1 MSADS
6 AIAKV
11 MQQRALTK
19 AAQTLLGICAGISA
33 DGHISDQEITFLR
46 IWLAENADVAAFWP
60 GNALVKRI
68 DEILAD
74 GVVTQDERDSLL
86 SSLQQLSGN
95 HFTDTGSSLPD
106 APAVPVDDD
115 PSIFFRNMT
124 FCFTGNFHYGTRA
137 NCERAVLKLEA
148 MPVDNVTGKLDYLV
162 VGSIIEESW
171 ANATY
176 GRKIEKAL
184 ERRQRYGQPAIV
196 SESQWVKAMED
207 AVGR

>member
-1 MSADS
+1 MNAEF
-6 AIAKV
+6 AIAKS

-46 IWLAENADVAAFWP
+46 TWLAENADVAAVWP
-60 GNALVKRI
+60 GSALVRRI

-74 GVVTQDERDSLL
+74 GIITQDERDSLF
-86 SSLQQLSGN
+86 SSLQQLSGT
-95 HFTDTGSSLPD
+95 HFAETGSSTPE
-106 APAVPVDDD
+106 APAVPIDDD

-162 VGSIIEESW
+162 VGAIIEESW
-171 ANATY
+171 ANTTY

-196 SESQWVKAMED
+196 SESQWVKAMEE
-207 AVGR
+207 AVR

>member
-1 MSADS
+1 MSADF
-6 AIAKV
+6 AIAKS

-46 IWLAENADVAAFWP
+46 TWLAENAEVAAFWP
-60 GNALVKRI
+60 GSALVRRI
-68 DEILAD
+68 DEVLAD

-95 HFTDTGSSLPD
+95 HFAETGSSTPE
-106 APAVPVDDD
+106 APAVPIDDD
-115 PSIFFRNMT
+115 PSIFFRHMT

-148 MPVDNVTGKLDYLV
+148 MPVDRVTGKLDYLV
-162 VGSIIEESW
+162 VGAIVEESW
-171 ANATY
+171 ANGTY
-176 GRKIEKAL
+176 GRKIEKAV

-196 SESQWVKAMED
+196 SESQWVKAMEE
-207 AVGR
+207 ATR

>member
-1 MSADS
+1 MNAEF
-6 AIAKV
+6 AIAKS

-33 DGHISDQEITFLR
+33 DGHISDREITYLR
-46 IWLAENADVAAFWP
+46 TWLAENADVSAVWP
-60 GNALVKRI
+60 GSALVRRI

-86 SSLQQLSGN
+86 ASLQQLSGT
-95 HFTDTGSSLPD
+95 HFAETGSSTPE
-106 APAVPVDDD
+106 APAVPIDDD

-171 ANATY
+171 ANTTY

-196 SESQWVKAMED
+196 SEIQWIKAMEEE
-207 AVGR
+207 VR